1 MRQTGPVSRSRPG
14 RPAGPATTR
23 SAGCPCG
30 LPQPYDACCA
40 PLHRGERTAASAEQ
54 LMRSRYSAFAV
65 GDDAYLSRSWHTSTR
80 PSHLHTD
87 RSQRWTRLEILG
99 ASGGGLLDAEGT
111 VEFRAHYSA
120 SGRPGVL
127 HEDSRFVRE
136 GGRWVYLTG
145 TTREG

>member
-1 MRQTGPVSRSRPG
+1 VPPRR
-14 RPAGPATTR
+14 
-23 SAGCPCG
+23 CPCG
-30 LPQPYDACCA
+30 TGLTYAECCGR
-40 PLHRGERTAASAEQ
+40 LHDGTASAATAEQ
-54 LMRSRYSAFAV
+54 LMRSRYSAFAL

-80 PSHLHTD
+80 PPHLRTD

-99 ASGGGLLDAEGT
+99 ASGGGLLDAEGS

-127 HEDSRFVRE
+127 HEDSCFVRE